1 MHRAPAS
8 GGGRFGLSAE
18 PPQRAEPRPR
28 ASPPR
33 RQRPCPGPRPLLKRR
48 SESEAILS
56 FPFFVSNKVPPRLC
70 EERCEVLV
78 RGEAATN
85 GPQQHSALLCT
96 AKAPHS
102 DFHSTALGSRLVV
115 VLQLTDT
122 TLQAKVSQALEL
134 SLPSFLPSFRRQK
147 GLRTDPCLGTP
158 IPAFAVE

>member
-1 MHRAPAS
+1 MKS
-8 GGGRFGLSAE
+8 S
-18 PPQRAEPRPR
+18 
-28 ASPPR
+28 
-33 RQRPCPGPRPLLKRR
+33 
-48 SESEAILS
+48 SEAKQPLMDLS
-56 FPFFVSNKVPPRLC
+56 STL
-70 EERCEVLV
+70 RC
-78 RGEAATN
+78 
-85 GPQQHSALLCT
+85 SALLCT